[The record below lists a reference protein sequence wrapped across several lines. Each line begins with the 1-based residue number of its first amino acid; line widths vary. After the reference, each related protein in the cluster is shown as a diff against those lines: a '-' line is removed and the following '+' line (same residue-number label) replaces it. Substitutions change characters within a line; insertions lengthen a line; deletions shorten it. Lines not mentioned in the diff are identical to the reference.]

1 MDLSELSI
9 VPAHEVEER
18 ALQDF
23 YRSQYPGRAL
33 PSIWRWLNRS
43 AFSGQRT
50 PLAVLYRTRVIA
62 HAGAMP
68 FWAMFKGTT
77 YTASWYID
85 FAVMPE
91 FQRQG
96 VGMALT
102 KRWMDYA
109 DFHVAFANERSI
121 GVLKKHGWIES
132 RDTYLQCYLL
142 RPLHHP
148 KFSGIPGLVRTTG
161 TVITDPLLRLRYR
174 AFGMPQSHLRLDPVD
189 GASLEA
195 FLVPRDP
202 PVDDSRVVPV
212 RDAEYASWRLLD
224 SPNRAHYR
232 VASLD
237 GMAGAHMVINLRR
250 TDPSASV
257 DVLWTT
263 PAAEPVVIR
272 AMLATLAHW
281 GIRQGYAYLRFYT
294 SSQALSRYLSRA
306 LTPVVRHPRFAY
318 YSRDAELFSALQQ
331 ARWEWELIDC
341 DFETF

>member
-1 MDLSELSI
+1 MDLSDISI

-23 YRSQYPGRAL
+23 YQTQYPDRAL

-43 AFSGQRT
+43 TFSGQRT
-50 PLAVLYRTRVIA
+50 PLAVLYRDRVIA

-68 FWAMFKGTT
+68 FRAVFKGTT

-96 VGMALT
+96 VGMLLT

-109 DFHVAFANERSI
+109 DFYVAFANERSI

-132 RDTYLQCYLL
+132 FDTYLHCYLL

-148 KFSGIPGLVRTTG
+148 KFRRIPAMIRTAS

-174 AFGMPQSHLRLDPVD
+174 LFGLSPDRLRLDPVD
-189 GASLEA
+189 ATSLET
-195 FLVPRDP
+195 FLVPRDS
-202 PVDDSRVVPV
+202 PVDDGRVVPV
-212 RDAEYASWRLLD
+212 RDAEYVSWRLLD

-237 GMAGAHMVINLRR
+237 GVAGARAIIKLCE
-250 TDPSASV
+250 TDPSPSV
-257 DVLWTT
+257 DVLWTA
-263 PAAEPVVIR
+263 PAAQPVDIR
-272 AMLATLAHW
+272 TIVATLAHW
-281 GIRQGYAYLRFYT
+281 GIRQGYGSLRFYT
-294 SSQALSRYLSRA
+294 SSQALSRYLSRS
-306 LTPVVRHPRFAY
+306 LTPVVRHPRFAC
-318 YSRDAELFSALQQ
+318 YSRDARLFSALQQ
-331 ARWEWELIDC
+331 AGWAWELIDC
-341 DFETF
+341 DFEAF